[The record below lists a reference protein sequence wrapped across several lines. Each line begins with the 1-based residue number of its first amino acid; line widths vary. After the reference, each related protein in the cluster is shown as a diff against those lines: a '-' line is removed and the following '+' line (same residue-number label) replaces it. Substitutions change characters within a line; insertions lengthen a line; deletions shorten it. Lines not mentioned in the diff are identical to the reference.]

1 MVLRRSSETLRK
13 GFRLKF
19 NELIELVV
27 RWTDRLLAAS
37 FILALAAYG
46 YVGFFSRYMAD
57 DYSFRTTVNSRGLI
71 GAQVHWYLTWSGRF
85 SFLFVADLFS
95 LMGTRFV
102 PFLPALLLTTW
113 GAGMTWSIHRMAR
126 RDSPETSYVQ
136 SLLFAG
142 LVILATLKTA
152 PNVVQSLFWQD
163 SALNYVP
170 PLILLTLY
178 VGFISDRLRAAD
190 ARAARP
196 SASSL
201 CGSALFMF
209 IAGGFSEAYL
219 VLQTSGLILAI
230 LAGWWY
236 APDRLKPVLRAL
248 LFAGLVGSLL
258 ALVVVVSAPGNR
270 VRLAYF
276 PPAPGL
282 FQILKLSSL
291 HSCWFIAKAIFH
303 HPFVFA
309 VTVLL
314 PFLIALRTSGSG
326 RRPDAN
332 ESWHHRAEL
341 LVLLPAAV
349 LVLIVC
355 CTASAFYGM
364 SVMLPERSQVLLSFT
379 LVCGTVVWGHSA
391 GTHCRIPL
399 PSIDQN
405 VGRVALFGST
415 LALILMITLPV
426 ASGASTF
433 GLRARA
439 RAYAADWDRQ
449 DEDIRAAKNRGARE
463 LTVEQIGD
471 FQSRLG
477 LGNSDLHLR
486 TDPDFWINQA
496 VAKYYGIDSVAAS
509 QEPTT
514 SHEVSVPT
522 NTARG
527 Q

>member
-1 MVLRRSSETLRK
+1 LNL
-13 GFRLKF
+13 
-19 NELIELVV
+19 NELVV

-57 DYSFRTTVNSRGLI
+57 DYSFRTTVNSRGLL
-71 GAQVHWYLTWSGRF
+71 GAQTHWYMTWSGRF
-85 SFLFVADLFS
+85 SFIFVADLCS
-95 LMGTRFV
+95 SMGPRFV
-102 PFLPALLLTTW
+102 PFLPALLLATW
-113 GAGMTWSIHRMAR
+113 IAVMTWSIHRM
-126 RDSPETSYVQ
+126 DWLGSPKTSYVQ

-142 LVILATLKTA
+142 LIILATLKTA
-152 PNVVQSLFWQD
+152 PNIVQSLFWQD

-170 PLILLTLY
+170 PLIILTFY
-178 VGFISDRLRAAD
+178 VGFISSRLRAAD

-196 SASSL
+196 SALSL
-201 CGSALFMF
+201 CGSAVFMF

-219 VLQTSGLILAI
+219 VLQTSALILAI
-230 LAGWWY
+230 LAGWRY
-236 APDRLKPVLRAL
+236 APDGLKPVLRAL

-258 ALVVVVSAPGNR
+258 ALMVVVSAPGNS

-282 FQILKLSSL
+282 FQILKLASA

-309 VTVLL
+309 AAVLL
-314 PFLIALRTSGSG
+314 PFLIALRRCASGGHS
-326 RRPDAN
+326 DAN
-332 ESWHHRAEL
+332 EGRRHRAEL

-349 LVLIVC
+349 LFLSMC

-364 SVMLPERSQVLLSFT
+364 SVMLPARSQVLLSFT

-391 GTHCRIPL
+391 GTHCRVAL
-399 PSIDQN
+399 PFISQN
-405 VGRVALFGST
+405 VGRVALFGPT
-415 LALILMITLPV
+415 LAPILMITLPV
-426 ASGASTF
+426 ASCASTF

-449 DEDIRAAKNRGARE
+449 DEEMRAAKNRGARE

-486 TDPDFWINQA
+486 TDRNFWINQA
-496 VAKYYGIDSVAAS
+496 VAKYYGIDSVAAR
-509 QEPTT
+509 QDPTT
-514 SHEVSVPT
+514 SHEASVHE
-522 NTARG
+522 R
-527 Q
+527 

>member
-1 MVLRRSSETLRK
+1 LN
-13 GFRLKF
+13 F
-19 NELIELVV
+19 NELVA

-37 FILALAAYG
+37 FTFALAAYG

-57 DYSFRTTVNSRGLI
+57 DYSFWSTVNSRGLI
-71 GAQVHWYLTWSGRF
+71 GAQTHWYLTWSGRF
-85 SFLFVADLFS
+85 SFIFVADLCS
-95 LMGTRFV
+95 LMGPRLV
-102 PFLPALLLTTW
+102 PFLPALLLATW
-113 GAGMTWSIHRMAR
+113 FAGMTRSIHRMAR
-126 RDSPETSYVQ
+126 HGSPETSYAQ

-170 PLILLTLY
+170 PLILLTFY
-178 VGFISDRLRAAD
+178 VGFISARLRVLN
-190 ARAARP
+190 ARAART
-196 SASSL
+196 SALSL

-219 VLQTSGLILAI
+219 VLQTSVLILAL
-230 LAGWWY
+230 LAVWRY
-236 APDRLKPVLRAL
+236 APDGLKPALRAL
-248 LFAGLVGSLL
+248 LLAGLVGALL

-282 FQILKLSSL
+282 FRIIMLASL

-309 VTVLL
+309 VAVLL
-314 PFLIALRTSGSG
+314 PFLIALRRCDSG
-326 RRPDAN
+326 RYPDDAN
-332 ESWHHRAEL
+332 EMWSHPTEL

-379 LVCGTVVWGHSA
+379 LVCGAVVWGHSA
-391 GTHCRIPL
+391 GTHCRMAL
-399 PSIDQN
+399 PSIVQN
-405 VGRVALFGST
+405 AGRVALFGST
-415 LALILMITLPV
+415 LLLILTIILPV
-426 ASGASTF
+426 ASGASMF
-433 GLRARA
+433 GLRGRA

-449 DEDIRAAKNRGARE
+449 DEEMRAAKNRGARE
-463 LTVEQIGD
+463 LAVEQIGD

-486 TDPDFWINQA
+486 TDRAFWINQA
-496 VAKYYGIDSVAAS
+496 VAKYYGIDSVAAR

>member
-1 MVLRRSSETLRK
+1 MLRK
-13 GFRLKF
+13 GHGLKF

-57 DYSFRTTVNSRGLI
+57 DYGFWTTVNSHGLV
-71 GAQVHWYLTWSGRF
+71 GAQVRWYVAWSGRF
-85 SFLFVADLFS
+85 SFLFVADLCS
-95 LMGTRFV
+95 LLGPRFAQ
-102 PFLPALLLTTW
+102 FLPALLLAIW
-113 GAGMTWSIHRMAR
+113 VAGMTWSIRRMAR
-126 RDSPETSYVQ
+126 RDSPKTSYVQ

-178 VGFISDRLRAAD
+178 VGFISSRLRAAD

-196 SASSL
+196 SALSL

-230 LAGWWY
+230 IAGWRY

-248 LFAGLVGSLL
+248 LIAGLVGSLL
-258 ALVVVVSAPGNR
+258 ALVVVVLAPGNR
-270 VRLAYF
+270 VRLAFF
-276 PPAPGL
+276 PPAPGP
-282 FQILKLSSL
+282 FQILKLASI

-303 HPFVFA
+303 HPFVLA
-309 VTVLL
+309 VAVLL
-314 PFLIALRTSGSG
+314 PFLIAF
-326 RRPDAN
+326 RRRAPGHHHDAN
-332 ESWHHRAEL
+332 ESWRYRAEL

-349 LVLIVC
+349 LLLSMC

-391 GTHCRIPL
+391 GTHCRVASPFI
-399 PSIDQN
+399 
-405 VGRVALFGST
+405 GRRVVLFGST
-415 LALILMITLPV
+415 LALIAMITLPV
-426 ASGASTF
+426 ASGASIF
-433 GLRARA
+433 GLRSRA

-449 DEDIRAAKNRGARE
+449 DEDIRAAKNGGARE

-486 TDPDFWINQA
+486 TDRDFWINRA
-496 VAKYYGIDSVAAS
+496 VAKYYGIDSIAAS

-514 SHEVSVPT
+514 SHEVRVPT
-522 NTARG
+522 NTAKR